1 MRRRFLTVFSVRVT
15 KHAPFAMTTLLSNEN
30 ARRRRFARA
39 IAILFL
45 IYTGFDLASPEL
57 CKGDA
62 LGDSGGKPV
71 IVTTRRDANEII
83 EVSNTIEQSTS
94 QDHNQTPEQPT
105 SGEDCFCCCT
115 HIIPGTITVSLESAD
130 ATALSSILEHLS
142 ILSPTLP
149 SEFHPPRFA

>member
-1 MRRRFLTVFSVRVT
+1 ML
-15 KHAPFAMTTLLSNEN
+15 HFAMTTLLSNEN

-39 IAILFL
+39 ITLLFL

-94 QDHNQTPEQPT
+94 QHQNQVPEQPAND
-105 SGEDCFCCCT
+105 EDCFCCCT
-115 HIIPGTITVSLESAD
+115 HVIPGTITVSLESAD
-130 ATALSSILEHLS
+130 ATALSNILEQLS

>member
-1 MRRRFLTVFSVRVT
+1 ML
-15 KHAPFAMTTLLSNEN
+15 HFAMTTLLSNDN
-30 ARRRRFARA
+30 AKRRRLARA

-62 LGDSGGKPV
+62 LGDSGRKPV

-94 QDHNQTPEQPT
+94 QHQNQIPEQPT
-105 SGEDCFCCCT
+105 SDEDCFCCCT
-115 HIIPGTITVSLESAD
+115 HIIPGTITVSLESSD
-130 ATALSSILEHLS
+130 ATAPSSILEHLS
-142 ILSPTLP
+142 FLSPTLP

>member
-1 MRRRFLTVFSVRVT
+1 ML
-15 KHAPFAMTTLLSNEN
+15 HFAMTTLLSNEN

-39 IAILFL
+39 VAILFL

-57 CKGDA
+57 CKGEA

-71 IVTTRRDANEII
+71 IVTTRRDANHII
-83 EVSNTIEQSTS
+83 KTSNTVEQPTS

>member
-1 MRRRFLTVFSVRVT
+1 ML
-15 KHAPFAMTTLLSNEN
+15 HFAMMTLLSNEN

-45 IYTGFDLASPEL
+45 IYTGCDLASPEL

-62 LGDSGGKPV
+62 LGDGGGKPV
-71 IVTTRRDANEII
+71 IVTTWRDANEII

-94 QDHNQTPEQPT
+94 QNQIPEQPAND
-105 SGEDCFCCCT
+105 EDCFCCCT
-115 HIIPGTITVSLESAD
+115 HVIPGTITVSLESAD
-130 ATALSSILEHLS
+130 ATAPSSILEHLS

>member
-1 MRRRFLTVFSVRVT
+1 ML
-15 KHAPFAMTTLLSNEN
+15 HFAMTTLLSNEN

-39 IAILFL
+39 ITLLFL

-94 QDHNQTPEQPT
+94 QHQNQIPEQPAND
-105 SGEDCFCCCT
+105 EDCFCCCT
-115 HIIPGTITVSLESAD
+115 HVIPGTITVSLESAD
-130 ATALSSILEHLS
+130 ATALSNILEQLS

>member
-1 MRRRFLTVFSVRVT
+1 ML
-15 KHAPFAMTTLLSNEN
+15 HFAMTTFLSNEKT
-30 ARRRRFARA
+30 RRRRFARA

-62 LGDSGGKPV
+62 LGDSSGKPV
-71 IVTTRRDANEII
+71 MVTTRRDANEII
-83 EVSNTIEQSTS
+83 EVSNSIEQSTR
-94 QDHNQTPEQPT
+94 QDQNQFPEQPAND
-105 SGEDCFCCCT
+105 EDCFCCCT
-115 HIIPGTITVSLESAD
+115 HVIPGTITVSLESAD
-130 ATALSSILEHLS
+130 AAAPSRILDHLS

>member
-1 MRRRFLTVFSVRVT
+1 ML
-15 KHAPFAMTTLLSNEN
+15 HFAMTTLLSNEN

-39 IAILFL
+39 ITLLFL
-45 IYTGFDLASPEL
+45 IYTGVDLASPEL

-94 QDHNQTPEQPT
+94 QHQNQIPEQPAND
-105 SGEDCFCCCT
+105 EDCFCCCT
-115 HIIPGTITVSLESAD
+115 HVIPGTITVSLESSD
-130 ATALSSILEHLS
+130 ATAPSSILEQLS

>member
-1 MRRRFLTVFSVRVT
+1 ML
-15 KHAPFAMTTLLSNEN
+15 HFAMTTLLSNEN

-39 IAILFL
+39 ITLLFL
-45 IYTGFDLASPEL
+45 IYTGVDLASPEL

-94 QDHNQTPEQPT
+94 QHQNQVPEQPAND
-105 SGEDCFCCCT
+105 EDCFCCCT
-115 HIIPGTITVSLESAD
+115 HVIPGTITVSLESSD
-130 ATALSSILEHLS
+130 ATAPSSILEQLS

>member
-1 MRRRFLTVFSVRVT
+1 MLHCV
-15 KHAPFAMTTLLSNEN
+15 MTTLLSNEN
-30 ARRRRFARA
+30 AKGRRLARA

-62 LGDSGGKPV
+62 LGDGGGKPLV
-71 IVTTRRDANEII
+71 VTTRRDANQII
-83 EVSNTIEQSTS
+83 EVSNTIESST
-94 QDHNQTPEQPT
+94 QDQNQIPEQPAND
-105 SGEDCFCCCT
+105 EDCFCCCT
-115 HIIPGTITVSLESAD
+115 HVIPGTITVSLESAD
-130 ATALSSILEHLS
+130 ATAPSSILEHLS